1 MAETTDEKQLW
12 LDFIKTFTRALVQ
25 INLYTPEHP
34 QVLEALEEGRELLTA
49 ISAASPNGEF
59 FLTLADHKL
68 LVNGSPLLAADKLP
82 NALKNFFS
90 KFHIQTLSFLSG
102 ASRED
107 LLALCQMQ
115 THKGEADAYLKEH
128 GVDKVSVSLTVYAKV
143 GKAPAQG
150 GEAAGNPPVGA
161 ADSPPLE
168 PLVKTLSGKNLD
180 AALSEL
186 AARATSDAGEQREVT
201 GLLAEKIKDEMTAI
215 VSKAVEG
222 VRLQK
227 KKVENDITRTES
239 VISGIAEGVVVVDR
253 EGRVLMMNP
262 QAETIS
268 GKALSEMSG
277 KKIFDITPLENH
289 VISIA
294 KELGSESSRD
304 ISKDL
309 EQKGGKELSETIKSA
324 TAIIQNEDGKIVGSV
339 SVPTD
344 AIKLKQVEQLHLDFM
359 ANVTHELRSPLT
371 AINMALNLVV
381 TDDGLGNETK
391 GMINSAIRN
400 SERLSYMITELLDFS
415 KLQAGRLVFHPER
428 VFAEEVI
435 NEAADAMRAW
445 AVSRK
450 LRFTVVVAPNLTGI
464 YADKHRTVQIMINL
478 ISNSIKFTPL
488 GGAIELSAESGGEA
502 NANFILFSVKDTGC
516 GIKKEDQEKIF
527 EKFIQVASGEKAGGT
542 GLGLAI
548 TKAMVVMQGGR
559 IVVESEPGQGA
570 VFRVYLPVYRSQ
582 TGHQTSEQ
590 PVAKPEEEKAWWR
603 KLLGI

>member
-1 MAETTDEKQLW
+1 MAEINDEKQLW

-34 QVLEALEEGRELLTA
+34 QVRQALEDGRELLAA
-49 ISAASPNGEF
+49 ITAASPNGEF
-59 FLTLADHKL
+59 FLTIADHKL

-102 ASRED
+102 ASQED
-107 LLALCQMQ
+107 LLTLCQMQ

-128 GVDKVSVSLTVYAKV
+128 SVDKISVSLTVYAKV
-143 GKAPAQG
+143 GKTPVQAGEPAPAGATEQ
-150 GEAAGNPPVGA
+150 AASKTLA
-161 ADSPPLE
+161 
-168 PLVKTLSGKNLD
+168 KTLSGKSLD
-180 AALSEL
+180 DALSEL

-201 GLLAEKIKDEMTAI
+201 SLLAEKIKNEMTVI

-222 VRLQK
+222 IRLQK

-239 VISGIAEGVVVVDR
+239 VISEIADGVVVVDR

-277 KKIFDITPLENH
+277 KKIFDVTPLENH

-294 KELGSESSRD
+294 KEIGSESNKD

-309 EQKGGKELSETIKSA
+309 AQKGGKELSETIKSA

-381 TDDGLGNETK
+381 TESGLGNDTK
-391 GMINSAIRN
+391 NMINSAIRN

-428 VFAEEVI
+428 VFAEEII

-450 LRFTVVVAPNLTGI
+450 LRFTVSVAPELTGI

-488 GGAIELSAESGGEA
+488 GGAVELSAESGGEA
-502 NANFILFSVKDTGC
+502 NPNFILFSVKDTGC

-559 IVVESEPGQGA
+559 ITVESEPGQGA

-582 TGHQTSEQ
+582 TGLQVSEQ
-590 PVAKPEEEKAWWR
+590 HAAKPGEEKAWWR
-603 KLLGI
+603 RLLGI